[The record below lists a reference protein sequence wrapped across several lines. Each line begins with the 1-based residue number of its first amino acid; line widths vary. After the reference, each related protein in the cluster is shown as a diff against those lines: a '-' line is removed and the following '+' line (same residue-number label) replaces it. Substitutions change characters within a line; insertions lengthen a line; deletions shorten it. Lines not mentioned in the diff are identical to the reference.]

1 MTLGTNMASGV
12 GPDLRLQPLVL
23 IGATDIYKDPG
34 CSRAI
39 DPDIAL
45 SSSVRPEVTMAVQGT
60 QIGMA
65 LADTNMATGGI
76 CVASGGKRGHGH
88 QYRPQLQ

>member
-1 MTLGTNMASGV
+1 M
-12 GPDLRLQPLVL
+12 
-23 IGATDIYKDPG
+23 
-34 CSRAI
+34 
-39 DPDIAL
+39 
-45 SSSVRPEVTMAVQGT
+45 RPEVTMAVQGT

-65 LADTNMATGGI
+65 LADTNMATGGSPELGI